1 MANIDAAFG
10 LRPYE
15 KSGSNYNNQGV
26 NAYPINFDGL
36 TTGTTSLIWTGTRQL
51 IPLAIGFNRYSRC
64 CR

>member
-26 NAYPINFDGL
+26 NAYPINFEGSSMEL
-36 TTGTTSLIWTGTRQL
+36 QV
-51 IPLAIGFNRYSRC
+51 
-64 CR
+64 